1 MINKK
6 TAATGHS
13 RRPSENIENIKGD
26 IFVES
31 SCLCPHFV
39 DLYLGSTLLFK
50 TAVWNNFA
58 VQKYKIDSIFQNIFQ

>member
-31 SCLCPHFV
+31 SCL
-39 DLYLGSTLLFK
+39 
-50 TAVWNNFA
+50 
-58 VQKYKIDSIFQNIFQ
+58 